1 MYNYY
6 SFLYTNFTTTL
17 STLMQIICSYLMI
30 VLLITAIKPGSLWAQ
45 TTHFTYATSGNTNGT
60 TRATVTNPQNAYTTT
75 LDDDFALLEPT
86 NLVLEGTASLQ
97 LIFPSSVTATI
108 SNPVTVYIKTS
119 ENSVNNFGISV
130 KAYSTLNDEVSTSNL
145 SNYLLPDGNVFI
157 TINISSTFNSVR
169 ISLTGYSFTPGV
181 KVYSAFYGNN
191 PANASNPYTSI
202 ATDCGLPYA
211 TTIKAIGVSLLGNT
225 NIDNPTHAIDIDL
238 TPSTSST
245 YKVGTIGLAATLIQ
259 TFYFKGNGNMGD
271 GAKLIIGYGSAILNT
286 TLLSQINIRAYNG
299 NSPFGDPVNINNLI
313 TLGLGGLLPNS
324 TKLEI
329 NFIPTPAVGTTI
341 GFDRIDVT
349 LNAAVAISTG
359 PVFSIYDVRRI
370 PEIPISQ
377 DISACENLGSVNLT
391 ALSNQDVILGNG
403 LIYKWYE
410 EPLGGTV
417 NAIGKAFTP
426 TGLTAPVTKTF
437 YVDITKPNCTTTSPS
452 ARKKVTLNLLKPPIS
467 PPLNLSP

>member
-1 MYNYY
+1 
-6 SFLYTNFTTTL
+6 
-17 STLMQIICSYLMI
+17 MQIICSYLMI
-30 VLLITAIKPGSLWAQ
+30 VLLITTIKPGSLRAQ
-45 TTHFTYATSGNTNGT
+45 TTDFTYATSGNTNGT
-60 TRATVTNPQNAYTTT
+60 TGATVTNPQNAYTSPF
-75 LDDDFALLEPT
+75 DDDYA
-86 NLVLEGTASLQ
+86 VLKPSLGTASLQ
-97 LIFPSSVTATI
+97 LIFPASITAT
-108 SNPVTVYIKTS
+108 SVNPVTVYLKTS
-119 ENSVNNFGISV
+119 ENAVNNLGLSV
-130 KAYSTLNDEVSTSNL
+130 KAYKTLTDEVSVSNL
-145 SNYLLPDGNVFI
+145 SNYLLPDGNVFLSI
-157 TINISSTFNSVR
+157 EISETFNAVK
-169 ISLTGYSFTPGV
+169 ISLSGTSLTPEV
-181 KVYSAFYGNN
+181 KVYSAFYGKY
-191 PANASNPYTSI
+191 PANVSNPYTTL

-211 TTIKAIGVSLLGNT
+211 TTIKAVGVSLLGGT
-225 NIDNPTHAIDIDL
+225 NIDNPTHAIDNDL
-238 TPSTSST
+238 SATTSST

-329 NFIPTPAVGTTI
+329 NFIPTPAAGATI

-359 PVFSIYDVRRI
+359 AVFSIYDVRRI
-370 PEIPISQ
+370 PEIPIAQ
-377 DISACENLGSVNLT
+377 DISACENLGSINLT
-391 ALSNQDVILGNG
+391 ALSNQDAILGNG

-410 EPLGGTV
+410 EPLGGSV

-426 TGLTAPVTKTF
+426 TGLTAPITKNF

-452 ARKKVTLNLLKPPIS
+452 ARRKVTLNLLKPPIS